1 MDIGVKEWELDK
13 AYNVDDIIRVGNL
26 SLPSYVDLNDPKDED
41 GFFHLST
48 IRVGLDSGEKVI
60 TDDNY
65 KVVIDN
71 RTKGDFFERIDL
83 SVSQE
88 VNFGYYFPV
97 NKNIGYKVRS
107 LVKKIDEN
115 SETADPYNTFIEEKE
130 GKINLNTS
138 IGVGVGIRFYD
149 QNQDE
154 IKNVDRRKTTRLMAS
169 SELSHKE
176 YYNVQIDIRP
186 EDIPSDAVSASAV
199 ILIYGLRKGGF
210 TFRKIKS
217 TNLSE
222 FFYCTKKHTSSLARM
237 PNANGDDFW
246 TQDFKWRPSY
256 GSKSDFTAIND
267 DMKMGEGSDYVNNL
281 SINSLPMKLD
291 VLFDNRTDKQAKA
304 IMHFLQEKHFA
315 YESTFGIDY
324 KGDRLAS
331 SEVSYFNFIYTNPY
345 REDLK
350 FVCSEFSH
358 NIKYRNNNAISA
370 RFVCDTEST
379 LRSVESHSGFNKR
392 LDVILKIFIDEETHF
407 KKGEKIKLSTFPKPK
422 DKFDEEG
429 NLIESGLEKMGE
441 VIYIE
446 ASEYDENGNPNIA
459 KIKFREDQDLNQ
471 LDCISI
477 TNLESEESIYNL
489 DKANIIKVIDNKTFL
504 IKFHVESGSYDISDV
519 GGYDHLQ
526 DDEELFFETDDGRSL
541 TVTNEEVSAP
551 VDVRKLMRCPED
563 CLSTSPFFP
572 ESLDEI
578 TSELTDPSTGG
589 KRKRIIFL
597 KDFRQLQLEE
607 PISRES
613 TSITVTPLSS
623 FTLKDKDDF
632 DLLIPAVR
640 GRSSIYLRD
649 PDRIPKFPWAQ
660 VRNLEHRP
668 SLTFTLNATPTNIK
682 SDFVKYYE
690 KRYKKEINQ
699 NMSTFTVVFDQRDDE
714 ETLEILQFLESHL
727 GYKKF
732 KFPMPRPHQ
741 SDASSITT
749 QSRKGGSAFYCPS
762 WSHEIVYKNN
772 HKITATFIESSTS
785 INENLSDFKGPCYS
799 AALYN
804 PVTKHELCTFASV
817 GVGMMCESTENMV
830 NINGGFNG
838 KRKAVDIVFV
848 VDTTGSMT
856 YRNIS
861 GEGTNGNYSYS
872 KYMSAI
878 DVIMKM
884 VTSYGKLVMPGTF
897 DYAGLI
903 EAPAISQSE
912 PPWPVDEN
920 LTTLIDP
927 EKEDINEDLRLKGYD
942 TKKLEEFSIK
952 IEKDRVNFG
961 LILMGHG
968 NTPIDLSIY
977 PQSFDKKIF
986 YDTALA
992 WRGAGVQYGQGEFLT
1007 DALSK
1012 AVAQLYNSP
1021 RAQHVSDRIIVVLSD
1036 GVLTTGD
1043 WRHEG
1048 GFYNRY
1054 SPTSLNIAGSLRKG
1068 GALSK
1073 RRPSDAVLG
1082 DSSYAYGPANPLAK
1096 LNEYENQNNPET
1108 EQKPEWYSEEVPTIL
1123 MFASVGSSPYL
1134 SSHNKKYVYDYD
1146 PNKTEEPQFHFPI
1159 SAEPSKEVA
1168 RLLSLVQTISRI
1180 TSDTGY
1186 ENLFCVRLK
1195 NCGPNP
1201 IKILNTIVNLKN
1213 EPSELKWTT
1222 SVLNSGIPRDGNYRV
1237 VTEIE
1242 KEHNIVNIKKGYGG
1256 QFHGD
1261 PNNVSFF
1268 QESAYGSKQSNTLW
1282 ENFNTEYEV
1291 IRNGE
1296 VFEINGG
1303 WHSRQSYKIET
1314 EENFKIQLDDG
1325 SFIATD
1331 PILVN
1336 PPRTRGVYNTGVAF
1350 RGMPI
1355 RLFKTTSELEIVD
1368 YNIGGVDLSKWDE
1381 GQEGNYD
1388 HLPILQ
1394 NEEVIDLFFGL
1405 RIGSLRSI
1413 GDTIELVFNTQD
1425 MKHKKMDCY
1434 GKVEVPVQVEP
1445 ID

>member
-1 MDIGVKEWELDK
+1 MDIGAKEWELNK

-26 SLPSYVDLNDPKDED
+26 SLPSYANLDDPKDQD

-48 IRVGLDSGEKVI
+48 IKVGLDSGEKVI

-65 KVVIDN
+65 KVAIDD

-88 VNFGYYFPV
+88 VNFGYHFPIN
-97 NKNIGYKVRS
+97 NKIGYKVRS

-115 SETADPYNTFIEEKE
+115 SETADPYNTFIEEKD
-130 GKINLNTS
+130 GRIDLNTS
-138 IGVGVGIRFYD
+138 IGVGVGIKFYD
-149 QNQDE
+149 ENQDE
-154 IKNVDRRKTTRLMAS
+154 IIPKDRRKTTRLMAS

-186 EDIPSDAVSASAV
+186 EDIPENAVSGSAI

-222 FFYCTKKHTSSLARM
+222 FFYCTQKHTSSLSKM
-237 PNANGDDFW
+237 PNANGDQFW
-246 TQDFKWRPSY
+246 TQEFKWRPSY

-267 DMKMGEGSDYVNNL
+267 YMKLGEGSDYVNNL
-281 SINSLPMKLD
+281 SINSLPMSID
-291 VLFDNRTDKQAKA
+291 ILFDNRTDRQAKA

-331 SEVSYFNFIYTNPY
+331 SEVGCFDFIYTNPY
-345 REDLK
+345 RKNLK
-350 FVCSEFSH
+350 FTCSEFNH
-358 NIKYRNNNAISA
+358 NIKYRNNNSIAA
-370 RFVCDTEST
+370 RFICDTEST
-379 LRSVESHSGFNKR
+379 LRSVESHSGFNQR

-407 KKGEKIKLSTFPKPK
+407 EKGKKIKLNTFPLPK

-429 NLIESGLEKMGE
+429 NLIEYGLEKMGE

-446 ASEYDENGNPNIA
+446 ASQYDENGTPNIS

-477 TNLESEESIYNL
+477 KNLESEESIYNL
-489 DKANIIKVIDNKTFL
+489 DKTNIIEVIDSKTFL
-504 IKFHVESGSYDISDV
+504 IKFNVEGEGYDISDV
-519 GGYDHLQ
+519 GGYDNLQ

-541 TVTNEEVSAP
+541 TVTNEEVGAP
-551 VDVRKLMRCPED
+551 IEVRKLIRCPED

-572 ESLDEI
+572 EGVDEI
-578 TSELTDPSTGG
+578 TSELEDPNTGE

-607 PISRES
+607 PISRDS

-623 FTLKDKDDF
+623 FTLQDKDDF

-640 GRSSIYLRD
+640 GRSSIYLED
-649 PDRIPKFPWAQ
+649 PDRIPKFPWAK

-690 KRYKKEINQ
+690 KKYKKEINQ
-699 NMSTFTVVFDQRDDE
+699 NMSTFTVVFEQRDDE

-741 SDASSITT
+741 SDTSSITT

-772 HKITATFIESSTS
+772 HKITATFIESATS

-804 PVTKHELCTFASV
+804 PVTRHELCTFASV
-817 GVGMMCESTENMV
+817 GLGMMCDSTENMV
-830 NINGGFNG
+830 NVNGGFSG

-856 YRNIS
+856 NRRIS
-861 GEGTNGNYSYS
+861 GAGPDGNYSYS
-872 KYMSAI
+872 KYKSAI

-884 VTSYGKLVMPGTF
+884 VTSYGKLIMPGTF
-897 DYAGLI
+897 DYAGHI
-903 EAPAISQSE
+903 EAPGISQNE
-912 PPWPVDEN
+912 PPWPVDEDLN
-920 LTTLIDP
+920 TIIDP
-927 EKEDINEDLRLKGYD
+927 EQEDINADLRFKGYD
-942 TKKLEEFSIK
+942 TKKLEDFSIK
-952 IEKDRVNFG
+952 VERDRVNFG
-961 LILMGHG
+961 LILMGNG
-968 NTPIDLSIY
+968 NAPVDLSSY

-986 YDTALA
+986 YDTSLQ
-992 WRGAGVQYGQGEFLT
+992 WRDAGVAYGQGEFLT

-1012 AVAQLYNSP
+1012 SLAQLYNSP
-1021 RAQHVSDRIIVVLSD
+1021 RAKNVSDRIILVFSD
-1036 GVLTTGD
+1036 GVLSTGD
-1043 WRHEG
+1043 RRTST
-1048 GFYNRY
+1048 GFNRY
-1054 SPTSLNIAGSLRKG
+1054 SPTSLNIAAALRKG

-1082 DSSYAYGPANPLAK
+1082 NSGYAVGEANPLQK
-1096 LNEYENQNNPET
+1096 LNSYENQNNPESG
-1108 EQKPEWYSEEVPTIL
+1108 ENPEWYSEEVPTIL
-1123 MFASVGSSPYL
+1123 MFASIGSVPYL
-1134 SSHNKKYVYDYD
+1134 STHNKEYVYDYD

-1201 IKILNTIVNLKN
+1201 IKIHNTIVNLKN
-1213 EPSELKWTT
+1213 ESGELKWTT
-1222 SVLNSGIPRDGNYRV
+1222 SVLNSGIPKNGNYRE

-1242 KEHNIVNIKKGYGG
+1242 KEYNITNIKKGYGG
-1256 QFHGD
+1256 QFNGD

-1268 QESAYGSKQSNTLW
+1268 QESSYGNKQSNTLW
-1282 ENFNTEYEV
+1282 ESFNTKYEV

-1303 WHSRQSYKIET
+1303 WNSRQPYKIET
-1314 EENFKIQLDDG
+1314 DQNFQIQLDDG
-1325 SFIATD
+1325 SFIETD
-1331 PILVN
+1331 PILIN

-1350 RGMPI
+1350 RGMPV
-1355 RLFKTTSELEIVD
+1355 RVFKTSSELEIVD

-1388 HLPILQ
+1388 HLPILE
-1394 NEEVIDLFFGL
+1394 NGEVIDLFFGL

-1413 GDTIELVFNTQD
+1413 GDTIELVFNTED
-1425 MKHKKMDCY
+1425 MRHKKMDCY
-1434 GKVEVPVQVEP
+1434 GRVEVPIQVEP